1 MKTYT
6 IESQRIQRLRDQLIQ
21 TTPGVDTD
29 RAYLYTQGYKMYEGY
44 PLYIQR
50 ARAIEHVLKHMTIFI
65 HDDTLLLGN
74 HASKERCAPIFPEY
88 GVKWLKEEFEE
99 KGNFDQR
106 IGDCFHLD
114 LSETDKLNDVID
126 FWLNKGLKDRCDAVM
141 PQFIKDYS
149 TVKVVHGEGNMS
161 SGDGHI
167 VPNFDKVMHIG
178 LNGIIEEANT
188 SLQKLD
194 LTTPGSL
201 DKKAFLEACIIINQA
216 VIDFGNRLKD
226 MALEHSQAT
235 LDDIRKQELIE
246 MAHLFDVIP
255 QLPPTSFYEAIQMT
269 WLIHLVIQI
278 ESNGHSASL
287 GRLDQ
292 YLYPFYQQDV
302 LVNQTMSR
310 SKAKELLQYLW
321 IKLYSVLKIRPTAHA
336 GYGAGYPTYQNV
348 TIGGCNAL
356 LEDETNELSF
366 LILESVAETKL
377 TQPNLSA
384 RLHQNS
390 DPSFITECAHV
401 VASGFGMPAIHCDE
415 IIIKSLLLKQVSIE
429 DAYNYT
435 FVGCVEVAVPGKW
448 GYRTTGMS
456 FLNMPK
462 VLELTMND
470 GLDIRTG
477 KQLYQT
483 PFGVFNNQTSYQ
495 DLLDAFELNMI
506 EYIKATV
513 IIDQIADTM
522 LTYYPDVFCSSLT
535 DSCIERGLTIKE
547 GGAKYDYVAGLQ
559 VGLANVANALQAI
572 KDVVYEQKKVTQ
584 EGLMIALHENFE
596 SLESKRIQKW
606 LLEANKYGNDLDDV
620 DGIAVDIYALY
631 EREISQYV
639 TTRYNKGP
647 IGGTYSMSTSAI
659 SSNVPMGAVIL
670 ASPDGRKAY
679 KPVAEGA
686 SPTQGTD
693 LNGPTA
699 VLKSITKLP
708 THLMVGGQLLNQ
720 KFTPTLIQDETG
732 FNRFVDLIKAT
743 ISLNV
748 WHIQFNI
755 VNKETLLQAKIHPEQ
770 YRDVIVRV
778 AGYCA
783 QFVNLDPMTQD
794 DIISRSEQRL

>member
-1 MKTYT
+1 MKTYP
-6 IESQRIQRLRDQLIQ
+6 IESERIQRLRNKLLD

-29 RAYLYTQGYKMYEGY
+29 RAYYYTEGYKLYEGY
-44 PLYIQR
+44 PLPIQR
-50 ARAIEHVLKHMTIFI
+50 ARAIEHVLKNMTLFL
-65 HDDTLLLGN
+65 DDDALLLGN
-74 HASKERCAPIFPEY
+74 HASRERCAPIFPEY
-88 GVKWLKEEFEE
+88 GVEWLKEEFAD
-99 KGNFDQR
+99 KGNFDKR
-106 IGDCFHLD
+106 SGDCFHLD
-114 LSETDKLNDVID
+114 LSETERLNEIVD
-126 FWLNKGLKDRCDAVM
+126 FWLNKGLKDRCVAIM

-167 VPNFDKVMHIG
+167 VPDFEKALKIG
-178 LNGIIEEANT
+178 LEGVIKEAQD
-188 SLQKLD
+188 SLEHLN
-194 LTTPGSL
+194 LVTPGALS
-201 DKKAFLEACIIINQA
+201 KKSFLEACMIINQA
-216 VIDFGNRLKD
+216 VIDFGQRLKTF
-226 MALEHSQAT
+226 ALDQALIT
-235 LDDIRKQELIE
+235 TSSIHKQELIE
-246 MAHLFDVIP
+246 MASLFDVIP
-255 QLPPTSFYEAIQMT
+255 QKPANTFYEAIQMT

-287 GRLDQ
+287 GRVDQ
-292 YLYPFYQQDV
+292 YLYPYYQKDV
-302 LVNQTMSR
+302 LDDKSLTVF
-310 SKAKELLQYLW
+310 KAKELLQYLW
-321 IKLYSVLKIRPTAHA
+321 VKLYSVLKIRPTAHA

-348 TIGGCNAL
+348 TIGGCDSQLN
-356 LEDETNELSF
+356 DVTNELSY

-384 RLHQNS
+384 RMHQNTDS
-390 DPSFITECAHV
+390 SFIVACANV
-401 VASGFGMPAIHCDE
+401 VATGFGMPAIHCDE
-415 IIIKSLLLKQVSIE
+415 IIIKSLLLKHVTVE

-470 GLDIRTG
+470 GFDPRTG
-477 KQLYQT
+477 IQLYQT
-483 PFGVFNNQTSYQ
+483 PFGVFNNQSTYQ

-506 EYIKATV
+506 EYTKATV
-513 IIDQIADTM
+513 LVDQIADTM
-522 LTYYPDVFCSSLT
+522 LEFYPDVFCSSLT

-559 VGLANVANALQAI
+559 VGLANVSNALQAI
-572 KDVVYEQKKVTQ
+572 KEVVYEQKKITQ
-584 EGLMIALHENFE
+584 EELMIALSDNFK
-596 SLESKRIQKW
+596 SLESRRIQKW
-606 LLEANKYGNDLDDV
+606 LLAAHKYGNDEDDV
-620 DGIAVDIYALY
+620 DQIAVDVYALY
-631 EREISQYV
+631 EREISKYV

-670 ASPDGRKAY
+670 ASPDGREAY

-693 LNGPTA
+693 TNGPTA
-699 VLKSITKLP
+699 VLKSIVKLP

-720 KFTPTLIQDETG
+720 KFTPSLIQDEVG
-732 FNRFVDLIKAT
+732 FERFVDLIKAT
-743 ISLNV
+743 IALNV

-755 VNKETLLQAKIHPEQ
+755 VNRETLLEAKIYPDK
-770 YRDVIVRV
+770 YRDIIVRV